1 MKINGL
7 GRSEPASTR
16 KTDRSKGTGDSFR
29 IFSGHTEATAGAAP
43 PTPLAPMNALVAL
56 QEVSDALEGKR
67 RAVRRGTDMLD
78 LLDDVRHGLLTGSL
92 SETKLS
98 SLVRVVEAT
107 QDHLTEPGLA
117 DLLGEIELRARVEL
131 AKLGRYL

>member
-1 MKINGL
+1 MKITGL

-16 KTDRSKGTGDSFR
+16 KTDRAKGGSEPFR
-29 IFSGHTEATAGAAP
+29 LFSGNAEAATGAAP
-43 PTPLAPMNALVAL
+43 PTPLAPVNALVAL

-67 RAVRRGTDMLD
+67 RAVRRGNDMLD
-78 LLDDVRHGLLTGSL
+78 LLDEVRHGLLTGSV

-107 QDHLTEPGLA
+107 QDHLSESGLA